1 MQGNSTVSSGSQ
13 TYSISIVLVIVIII
27 VILVYVFKSVYRNWS
42 GISSPGNVVA
52 IRKSQNPIL
61 ESQWTGKLQSRQ
73 GIVAGFSQTPGPQ
86 RLLINTAVL
95 STRLTGFLGPYT
107 SGVFDED
114 NATRYALTAGARCL
128 ILEIDYENNVFD
140 PKLIYRD
147 GWSMK
152 QSLNTGSIRTV
163 AKTIAARAFKQDNAG
178 APAAVAN
185 DPLIVVLY
193 FVRAPNKST
202 QSLDYVRYLGKVA
215 AQLEPIKDLLI
226 GLTPQGDFRRQGLE
240 SQLFFM
246 PNSIFQNK
254 IILLTNADTTP
265 FRNISNMGLSGELG
279 VKEDLDFMVHAR
291 LYSRESPSPFGVTAF
306 PASTVKPA
314 AVITSP
320 GYWTTT
326 PSDRLESAVQ
336 STKEA
341 WTLVMTPISS
351 ATNQISEEDMNKL
364 LKIYGVNSIPFTLF
378 SDPKLTDIYTG
389 KGKPFNTTSWL
400 AKPLPIQ
407 YVPPTPIPIAKPFP
421 QANSGGG
428 TVVAPKL

>member
-1 MQGNSTVSSGSQ
+1 MEGNSVVSSVN
-13 TYSISIVLVIVIII
+13 YINSISFVVFIFIII
-27 VILVYVFKSVYRNWS
+27 GVLVYVFKSIYNNWS
-42 GISSPGNVVA
+42 GISSPGNVAA
-52 IRKSQNPIL
+52 IRKSQNAIL

-73 GIVAGFSQTPGPQ
+73 GILHSFSQTPGPQ
-86 RLLINTAVL
+86 QLLINTAVL
-95 STRLTGFLGPYT
+95 STRLTGFLGPYN

-114 NATRYALTAGARCL
+114 NATRFALTAGARCL
-128 ILEIDYENNVFD
+128 ILEIDYENNIFE

-152 QSLNTGSIRTV
+152 QSLNTGSIRAV
-163 AKTIAARAFKQDNAG
+163 AKSIAARAFRQDNAG
-178 APAAVAN
+178 APASVAN

-215 AQLEPIKDLLI
+215 AQLEPIKDLLVA
-226 GLTPQGDFRRQGLE
+226 LTPQGDFRRQGLE

-246 PNSIFQNK
+246 PNTIFQNK

-291 LYSRESPSPFGVTAF
+291 LYSRESPSPFGITAS
-306 PASTVKPA
+306 PSSTVKPA

-351 ATNQISEEDMNKL
+351 ATNQISEADMNTL
-364 LKIYGVNSIPFTLF
+364 LKRYGVNSIPFTLF

-400 AKPLPIQ
+400 AKPPLIQ
-407 YVPPTPIPIAKPFP
+407 YVPPAAIPIAKPFP

-428 TVVAPKL
+428 KVVSPKL